1 MNSMWDTGCGSEEWS
16 TGCNLLILHSAESFF
31 VVRYS
36 FFVYVG
42 ALKLIKA
49 PLFNR
54 IFQLKWTFVLISFA
68 RLAQKSNFY
77 LEFLSPLRG
86 GFPLVKPEHWR
97 IGAHM
102 RLTDETYR
110 VNLTLSDS

>member
-1 MNSMWDTGCGSEEWS
+1 MWDTGYGSEGWS

-31 VVRYS
+31 V
-36 FFVYVG
+36 YVG
-42 ALKLIKA
+42 ALKLIRA

-97 IGAHM
+97 IGAHR